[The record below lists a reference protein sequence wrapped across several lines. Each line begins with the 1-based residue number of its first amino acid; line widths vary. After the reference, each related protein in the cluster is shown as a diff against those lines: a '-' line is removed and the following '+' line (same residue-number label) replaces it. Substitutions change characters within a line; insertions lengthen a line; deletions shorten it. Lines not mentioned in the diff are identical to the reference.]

1 MTDQSDSRVLCR
13 QGARQLTPEEL
24 AATCGGFTTA
34 STHDV
39 TTTFCTILPH
49 KDGDDD

>member
-1 MTDQSDSRVLCR
+1 MTNLDDNRVLCR
-13 QGARQLTPEEL
+13 KGARDLSTEEVDNVG
-24 AATCGGFTTA
+24 GGFPF
-34 STHDV
+34 